1 MALSLRQ
8 MSCNSESSVA
18 PAPRFLKNISKAL
31 TPQYCRNPPM
41 ELIFSFRFKVNVT
54 QSNPVH
60 TDQHVLSKSFEAL
73 LEDSMTHNLP
83 TTLGGVAPDALPL
96 APDCNLNPSQLIPFL
111 F

>member
-1 MALSLRQ
+1 MPSPLGIRITPNILVICPDFSY
-8 MSCNSESSVA
+8 SYVEG
-18 PAPRFLKNISKAL
+18 FL
-31 TPQYCRNPPM
+31 YCRNPPM

-96 APDCNLNPSQLIPFL
+96 A
-111 F
+111 